1 MARVLLMKPI
11 DQEYYI
17 IAPNLGLGYLASS
30 LKRDGHYVE
39 ILDSGRLRIDYGGF
53 KNYIQ
58 KNHFDM
64 IGFQLY
70 TYQLNSVK
78 RLSSIVKQV
87 SPRTIVVVGG
97 PHPSCEPEHTLTYLP
112 CVDFAVMKEGEQAI
126 SKLMRLSADM
136 YKREDS
142 LSRIENLAFRGEN
155 GIRIN
160 QLFIEENLDNIPLP
174 DWSLIDPNKYPNSPH
189 GTFTKNLPA
198 APILLTR
205 GCPFDCDFCGGFS
218 IMGKKIRR
226 RSIANIMEEVE
237 LLRGK
242 YGVKELHIEDDN
254 FSLKKDF
261 VIDFCSAL
269 LKRGLNISWSCPN
282 GIRLDSLDKEMLY
295 LMEKSGCYSFG
306 VGIESGD
313 DAVLKKIGKNLTTEQ
328 IKDKIWLIKKTTS
341 IKVTGFFLIGHP
353 AEGIAQIKKTIK
365 FSKDLPID
373 KAAFCTLIPL
383 PGTRIFNQWLKDK
396 KITLDQIN
404 WDTYFWYSYK
414 SGVSPVD
421 GHTLKKLHR
430 YAIISFYLR
439 FRIILSLINE
449 IKSFTQFKAVIK
461 RALSI
466 VPWTKHYRTQKEAI
480 IASVVSHKSL
490 NI

>member
-1 MARVLLMKPI
+1 
-11 DQEYYI
+11 
-17 IAPNLGLGYLASS
+17 
-30 LKRDGHYVE
+30 
-39 ILDSGRLRIDYGGF
+39 
-53 KNYIQ
+53 
-58 KNHFDM
+58 
-64 IGFQLY
+64 
-70 TYQLNSVK
+70 
-78 RLSSIVKQV
+78 
-87 SPRTIVVVGG
+87 
-97 PHPSCEPEHTLTYLP
+97 
-112 CVDFAVMKEGEQAI
+112 
-126 SKLMRLSADM
+126 MRLSADM

-237 LLRGK
+237 LLRGE

-313 DAVLKKIGKNLTTEQ
+313 DAVLKRSG
-328 IKDKIWLIKKTTS
+328 
-341 IKVTGFFLIGHP
+341 
-353 AEGIAQIKKTIK
+353 
-365 FSKDLPID
+365 
-373 KAAFCTLIPL
+373 
-383 PGTRIFNQWLKDK
+383 RI
-396 KITLDQIN
+396 
-404 WDTYFWYSYK
+404 
-414 SGVSPVD
+414 
-421 GHTLKKLHR
+421 
-430 YAIISFYLR
+430 
-439 FRIILSLINE
+439 
-449 IKSFTQFKAVIK
+449 
-461 RALSI
+461 
-466 VPWTKHYRTQKEAI
+466 
-480 IASVVSHKSL
+480 
-490 NI
+490 